1 MFQMTFRSIIEEMD
15 KTAKPDHPILDVM
28 TRRWSP
34 YAFDGRPVEEA
45 KLHRI
50 FEAAR
55 WAASSFNEQ
64 PWRFLT
70 AATAD
75 RPAFEKLASVLA
87 PANHWAENAPFLA
100 MSVARTRF
108 THNGSP
114 NRVAVHDVGQAA
126 AHMALQA
133 VAEGLVMHQ
142 MAGFD
147 TARAREIYGIPAE
160 FEPVAMIAIGYE
172 GAHDRIPESL
182 RERERRPRL
191 RKPQPEFVFTGAWP
205 HAF

>member
-1 MFQMTFRSIIEEMD
+1 MNKIA
-15 KTAKPDHPILDVM
+15 KTDHPILDVM

-34 YAFDGRPVEEA
+34 YAFDPRPVEPA

-70 AATAD
+70 AAASD
-75 RPAFEKLASVLA
+75 KPAFEKLSSVLL
-87 PANHWAENAPFLA
+87 PGNHWAKGVPFLA
-100 MSVARTRF
+100 MSVAHKKF
-108 THNGSP
+108 THNGAP
-114 NRVAVHDVGQAA
+114 NRVAVYDVGQAA

-133 VAEGLVMHQ
+133 AEEGLVMHQ

-147 TARAREIYGIPAE
+147 VARAREIYNIPPD

-172 GAHDRIPESL
+172 GDHEKIHEDL
-182 RERERRPRL
+182 RKREAGPRT
-191 RKPQPEFVFTGAWP
+191 RKPQSEFVFTGDWP
-205 HAF
+205 A

>member
-1 MFQMTFRSIIEEMD
+1 MD
-15 KTAKPDHPILDVM
+15 KTAQTEHPILEVM

-34 YAFDGRPVEEA
+34 YAFDPKPVEAA
-45 KLHRI
+45 KLQRI

-70 AATAD
+70 AAASD
-75 RPAFEKLASVLA
+75 EEAFKKLSSVLV
-87 PANHWAENAPFLA
+87 PANNWAASAPFLA

-126 AHMALQA
+126 AHLALQA
-133 VAEGLVMHQ
+133 VAEGLVVHQ

-147 TARAREIYGIPAE
+147 AARAREIYSIPE
-160 FEPVAMIAIGYE
+160 DFEPVAMIAIGYE
-172 GAHDRIPESL
+172 GQHDRIPASL
-182 RERERRPRL
+182 REREERPRT
-191 RKPQPEFVFTGAWP
+191 RKPQSEFVFTNWP
-205 HAF
+205 L

>member
-1 MFQMTFRSIIEEMD
+1 MD
-15 KTAKPDHPILDVM
+15 KTAKPDHEILEVM

-34 YAFDGRPVEEA
+34 YAFDARPVEEA
-45 KLHRI
+45 KIHKI

-70 AATAD
+70 AARSDGA
-75 RPAFEKLASVLA
+75 AFEKLASVLV
-87 PANHWAENAPFLA
+87 PANHWAQQAPFLA
-100 MSVARTRF
+100 LSVARTRF
-108 THNGSP
+108 THNDSP

-147 TARAREIYGIPAE
+147 MARAREIYGIPAE

-172 GAHDRIPESL
+172 GDHDGIPQSL
-182 RERERRPRL
+182 REREQRPRV
-191 RKPQPEFVFTGAWP
+191 RKAQAEFVFAGAWP
-205 HAF
+205 A